1 MTQIEAPTH
10 NDIICSSLYSNGY
23 VKGLYSDC
31 LLRIVSSL
39 PSIDGIV
46 FKIHKL
52 LAIKSPLLANYLNES
67 DSSSIIL
74 NCNNPHLTPEG
85 LWIAIGH
92 LYASYSSS
100 ILKSS
105 LSGSSPTQR
114 AILLKSV
121 LASATLLRLADLVHL
136 CSGLIQRDICLENF
150 SEYVDLAAT
159 DATLIELNN
168 YLFEFLT
175 NGIFQELSNPWQKG
189 SSEYDQ
195 LVDIFAKVPF
205 ELLKKVIESKELK
218 VSSDMER

>member
-1 MTQIEAPTH
+1 
-10 NDIICSSLYSNGY
+10 
-23 VKGLYSDC
+23 
-31 LLRIVSSL
+31 
-39 PSIDGIV
+39 
-46 FKIHKL
+46 
-52 LAIKSPLLANYLNES
+52 
-67 DSSSIIL
+67 
-74 NCNNPHLTPEG
+74 
-85 LWIAIGH
+85 
-92 LYASYSSS
+92 
-100 ILKSS
+100 
-105 LSGSSPTQR
+105 
-114 AILLKSV
+114 LLKSV

>member
-100 ILKSS
+100 ILTSS